1 MIDTLEWARLKWF
14 NMSSFA
20 LGVVANEVGITLKDA
35 HRAIHDTRA
44 NAKFFIKMLSHLRGE
59 GTQKSN
65 YKRRKFK
72 MNF

>member
-14 NMSSFA
+14 NMPSFA

-59 GTQKSN
+59 GSQKSS
-65 YKRRKFK
+65 YKRRKFS